1 MPYSSMKDV
10 PKGLKGAGLSLRQAN
25 VWGKIYDSAKA
36 GGAYNPAGVAWT
48 AFKKK
53 YKKVGKKWVERTKQL
68 ARNPVEKIIFT
79 HWGNEAIGMKPE
91 ILAKKMYELSQEYCP
106 NIPIEIATNN
116 LTIGPPKKVKPEER
130 VFEEEAL
137 SNYLGSKKKFIKHI
151 FKFISP
157 NTKTLFDPM
166 CGSSHVL
173 IEAAKRGIRVIGNDL
188 SPVAFLYSSGIFQG
202 SKFTDEDMKK
212 FKSFSPVSGW
222 LSNSKLQRPKN
233 PESKKL
239 IDGLVLGSWKKFTEG
254 KRRTAL
260 AAMSLL
266 FQHYFRGFQAFIS
279 EEEPYSRK
287 QILEDLTKCVKDI
300 NELIG
305 EVGGKGRIFSRNVL
319 TEGIPKADAIYLD
332 PPYFPGGGKDSIKY
346 LNHYYIANSTL
357 MQKTFKPEDPT
368 KEDIVRFL
376 PKLAKSARFLIVS
389 CASPSEIQWERELA
403 KLKRHVKKF
412 QVSKISTGSQPQ
424 GNRANPTVA
433 QSVMENIF
441 CASEKEILP
450 ARKLGR
456 VLFKL
461 EGYDPRKINGA
472 QLSDDLGL
480 VATKYADIL
489 CGKKTEFKSKE
500 KCIDFAEKVME
511 EVLRRGKITFHPEYE
526 VVGGKAKVIKK

>member
-10 PKGLKGAGLSLRQAN
+10 PKGLRGAGLNLRQAN
-25 VWGKIYDSAKA
+25 VWAKVYDSAKA
-36 GGAYNPAGVAWT
+36 GGAYNPAGVAWS

-53 YKKVGKKWVERTKQL
+53 YKKVGRRWVQRTKQL
-68 ARNPVEKIIFT
+68 AQSPVGKIIFT
-79 HWGNEAIGMKPE
+79 HWGKEAIGMNSE

-106 NIPIEIATNN
+106 DIPVEIATDNMSV
-116 LTIGPPKKVKPEER
+116 GPPKKKLKSGER
-130 VFEEEAL
+130 AFEEETL
-137 SNYLGSKKKFIKHI
+137 SNYLGSKKKFVKHI

-157 NTKTLFDPM
+157 NTKTLLDPM

-173 IEAAKRGIRVIGNDL
+173 IEAAKRGIQVIGNDF
-188 SPVAFLYSSGIFQG
+188 SPLAFLYSSGIFQG
-202 SKFTDEDMKK
+202 SKFTEEDMEK
-212 FKSFSPVSGW
+212 FRSFPSVSGW

-239 IDGLVLGSWKKFTEG
+239 IDGLVLGSWKKFSED

-266 FQHYFRGFQAFIS
+266 FQHYFRGFQAFIA

-287 QILEDLTKCVKDI
+287 QILGDLTKCVKDI

-305 EVGGKGRIFSRNVL
+305 EIGGKGKIFSRNVL
-319 TEGIPKADAIYLD
+319 NEGGIPKADVIYFD
-332 PPYFPGGGKDSIKY
+332 PPYFPGGEKDGIRY

-368 KEDIVRFL
+368 KEDIIRFL
-376 PKLAKSARFLIVS
+376 PKLARNTRFLIVS

-403 KLKRHVKKF
+403 KLKKHVKKF
-412 QVSKISTGSQPQ
+412 GVSKVSTGSQPQ

-441 CASEKEILP
+441 CASEKEIFP
-450 ARKLGR
+450 ARKLEKL
-456 VLFKL
+456 LFKL
-461 EGYDPRKINGA
+461 EGYDPAKINDT
-472 QLSDDLGL
+472 QLSDDLRL
-480 VATKYADIL
+480 CATKWSSIL
-489 CGKKTEFKSKE
+489 GGKKTEFKDKE
-500 KCIDFAEKVME
+500 ECINFAEKVME
-511 EVLRRGKITFHPEYE
+511 EVLKRGKITFSSRQNQ
-526 VVGGKAKVIKK
+526 KSSALTL